1 MHSCAVCIVVCP
13 SHCSIVIEMVGGKTK
28 QNKNAKEKKKKDHF
42 RNILIIFYKIYK
54 FNEAPPPLPSP
65 PLHKHGLSHY
75 TFYIQHCKNAQ
86 NKILQNKWV
95 IIYKGLY
102 KIAMKHLIYRFTR
115 DIWHIYSGGYKNQE
129 DIHGLPCKGF

>member
-54 FNEAPPPLPSP
+54 FNEAPPPLPSTNMAYP
-65 PLHKHGLSHY
+65 IIHFIYNIVKML
-75 TFYIQHCKNAQ
+75 
-86 NKILQNKWV
+86 KIKSSKTN
-95 IIYKGLY
+95 G
-102 KIAMKHLIYRFTR
+102 
-115 DIWHIYSGGYKNQE
+115 
-129 DIHGLPCKGF
+129 